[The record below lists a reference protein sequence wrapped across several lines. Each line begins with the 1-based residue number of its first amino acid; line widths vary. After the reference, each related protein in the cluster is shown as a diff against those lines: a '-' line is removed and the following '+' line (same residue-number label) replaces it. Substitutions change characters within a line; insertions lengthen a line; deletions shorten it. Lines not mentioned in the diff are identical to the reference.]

1 MMRPD
6 DLKYTREHEW
16 VRIEGGEAVIG
27 ITDFAADELGDI
39 VFLELPE
46 AGQMVLAG
54 EPLGTIETVKA
65 VEELYSPLSGEVIE
79 SNPDLSEQ
87 PEKVNA
93 DPYGDGWMVRV
104 RIAELD
110 ENELMDAAAYGEMVD
125 G

>member
-1 MMRPD
+1 MRPD

>member
-1 MMRPD
+1 MRPD
-6 DLKYTREHEW
+6 DLKYSREHEW

>member
-1 MMRPD
+1 MRPD
-6 DLKYTREHEW
+6 DLKYSREHEW
-16 VRIEGGEAVIG
+16 VRIEGAEAVIG

-46 AGQMVLAG
+46 AGEMVQTG

-65 VEELYSPLSGEVIE
+65 VEELYSPVSGEVIE
-79 SNPDLSEQ
+79 SNSDLSET

-93 DPYGDGWMVRV
+93 DPYGEGWMVRI
-104 RIAELD
+104 RIAALD